1 MVDKIEDTIRRYYGL
16 IVTVIGIMFAIFGA
30 VYAVTQPLQSGLSDI
45 RADVRELRAGQAS
58 NLDSQRE
65 STKRL
70 EREDERMWEVIRRL
84 EGQMRDSQKIP

>member
-30 VYAVTQPLQSGLSDI
+30 VYTVTQPIQSGLSDVK
-45 RADVRELRAGQAS
+45 ADVRELRAGQAS
-58 NLDSQRE
+58 NLDRQNE
-65 STKRL
+65 AAKRL
-70 EREDERMWEVIRRL
+70 EREDERMWEVIRRI

>member
-30 VYAVTQPLQSGLSDI
+30 VYAVTQPIQLGISDVK
-45 RADVRELRAGQAS
+45 ADVRELRAGQAS
-58 NLDSQRE
+58 NLERQNE
-65 STKRL
+65 ATKRL
-70 EREDERMWEVIRRL
+70 EREDERMWEVIRRI